1 MNTELM
7 YIMKQDKKLEILAA
21 TNKTSGRFGLV
32 LSPQD
37 ALMIAEEEKNTLK
50 EHRRI
55 ELGEGIAPRI
65 IYEFCD
71 SAYIDQQCYAETIVR
86 LQEIFYI
93 YKNEMLDNISDEE
106 LLCVM
111 KEFFEYVCRG
121 DLDFLEN
128 TCLVDF
134 AESVR
139 AGYDGYKISGGRGE
153 YRKFAADYDDFIE
166 EREMPERD

>member
-1 MNTELM
+1 MNMESM
-7 YIMKQDKKLEILAA
+7 FMMKQEKKLEILVQ
-21 TNKTSGRFGLV
+21 TNKTAGRYGLV
-32 LSPQD
+32 LSSQD
-37 ALMIAEEEKNTLK
+37 ALMIADAEKNTLK

-71 SAYIDQQCYAETIVR
+71 SAYINQDSYAETIVR

-93 YKNEMLDNISDEE
+93 YKNEMLDDISDEE
-106 LLCVM
+106 LLCIM

-128 TCLVDF
+128 TCLADY
-134 AESVR
+134 AEAAR
-139 AGYDGYKISGGRGE
+139 AGYDGHKISGGKGE
-153 YRKFAADYDDFIE
+153 YRRFAVNYDDCDGC
-166 EREMPERD
+166 RGM

>member
-128 TCLVDF
+128 TCLADF
-134 AESVR
+134 AEAVR

-166 EREMPERD
+166 EREMP